1 MRQKHAVT
9 NGVKLKL
16 QQSAP
21 LRAPIPC
28 RIDSVEVGDFAAA
41 VKGHS
46 LPYIWRRTW
55 KRNL

>member
-46 LPYIWRRTW
+46 LPYIWRRT
-55 KRNL
+55 